1 MKKLALLFKK
11 INLNRNNF
19 VILLLSFYLF
29 VLASG
34 FVGNFKLLFVFSFAI
49 SIAIFYL
56 LENLFFSFF
65 LTSLT
70 SMAIF
75 IPNKYYT
82 IEVIKGSEI
91 FLPEF
96 RSGYFL
102 GYGLNISNV
111 LLLFSSMFLAYF
123 LYLHR
128 STVSSIIKKN
138 MSLFIL
144 CSSGWLVFFLVSLF
158 SSMYISFSP
167 ELSTIWLIQYMQFL
181 LIAIGVIVSYFLGRE
196 KFQLI
201 LKVVA
206 LSMLFQFF
214 IGVTQFILQSHIGL
228 VIEQSRGG
236 AFYTGLDENNA
247 IFRIDGTFMYSNQLA
262 LVSIILFSI
271 LAPAL
276 ILYNNSFI
284 FASGLATIVIILFT
298 QSRIIWLALCLL
310 LIMTIK
316 IYSRPIATLMAR
328 AYSSFNLGKVIL
340 ILLISSIFLFTTL
353 PRIQKSVN
361 FFADGSGGKLRY
373 KMIIEGLEALT
384 ASPWIGYGVGTNEYV
399 LHKLFPEGIM
409 SIFPA
414 AIHFGFLQMLLEFGC
429 LGLLGLLFPFLVILR
444 TILTTKRT
452 KKYLNREL
460 TEYRYIYLSGTMSA
474 VLYYS
479 IQPHVGIVEF
489 PYIGLIVGFG
499 LLYSILIRGDHH
511 A

>member
-1 MKKLALLFKK
+1 MEKLVLLFKK
-11 INLNRNNF
+11 IHLNRNNL
-19 VILLLSFYLF
+19 VILLLSLYLF
-29 VLASG
+29 VIASG
-34 FVGNFKLLFVFSFAI
+34 SVGNFRLLFVFSFAT

-56 LENLFFSFF
+56 LKNLFFSFF
-65 LTSLT
+65 LTSIT
-70 SMAIF
+70 SLAIF
-75 IPNKYYT
+75 VPNKYYT
-82 IEVIKGSEI
+82 VEVIKGSEI

-111 LLLFSSMFLAYF
+111 LLIFSSIFLTYY
-123 LYLHR
+123 LYLHK
-128 STVSSIIKKN
+128 SSVFLIIKKN
-138 MSLFIL
+138 VSLFIL
-144 CSSGWLVFFLVSLF
+144 CSSGWLVFLLVSLF
-158 SSMYISFSP
+158 SSIYISFSP
-167 ELSTIWLIQYMQFL
+167 ELSTVWLIQYMQFV
-181 LIAIGVIVSYFLGRE
+181 IVAIGVLVSYFLGKD

-201 LKVVA
+201 IKVVA

-214 IGVTQFILQSHIGL
+214 IGVTQFVLQSHIGL

-271 LAPAL
+271 LAPTL
-276 ILYNNSFI
+276 ILKNNTFV
-284 FASGLATIVIILFT
+284 FASGLAAIVVILFT
-298 QSRIIWLALCLL
+298 QSRVIWLALCLL

-316 IYSRPIATLMAR
+316 IYSRPIATLLAR
-328 AYSSFNLGKVIL
+328 TYSSINLGKVIL

-373 KMIIEGLEALT
+373 KMIIEGFEALT

-429 LGLLGLLFPFLVILR
+429 LGLLGLLFPFVVILR
-444 TILTTKRT
+444 TIMTTKCT

-460 TEYRYIYLSGTMSA
+460 TEYKYIFLSGTMSA

-489 PYIGLIVGFG
+489 SYLGLIVGFG
-499 LLYSILIRGDHH
+499 LLYSILIKEDHH